1 MKTAG
6 EQPPVAVLILNYN
19 GMRFLPDCLA
29 SLAEYTSPLTH
40 IYLIDNGS
48 TDASV
53 SWTKDRHP
61 TVRIIENTQNL
72 GFGPAY
78 DPVIRELH
86 EYKYLVLLNNDT
98 VVKRDWLTTL
108 IRTAEGDERIA
119 ACGSKILMMH
129 NRSLIDHAG
138 GLYTWIGAGLDIGK
152 WTEDCGEASSEKET
166 GFGCGAS
173 LLLRRTAYMGVGG
186 FDTSYKMYH
195 EDVDLCWR
203 LRMAGYSVVH
213 VPSSV
218 VYHHG
223 GGIIHQGTDR
233 HPARTLYSQ
242 KNRLANI
249 LKNMPAELIPS
260 ALTIST
266 MYDLIRIVRLVGLGR
281 RNVVRAIFQ
290 GYLETFA
297 SLGGLLLKRRR
308 FRSRKGVM
316 DGRTKPFL
324 ASLRH
329 STIAYWSMVQSQRV
343 TCKTGK
349 NLSRH

>member
-1 MKTAG
+1 METAA

-19 GMRFLPDCLA
+19 GMLFLPDCLA
-29 SLAEYTSPLTH
+29 SLAQNTCPIIH
-40 IYLIDNGS
+40 VYLIDNGS

-53 SWTKDRHP
+53 SWTRDHYP
-61 TVRIIENTQNL
+61 AVRIIENTQNL
-72 GFGPAY
+72 GFAPAY
-78 DPVIRELH
+78 DPVIRRLH

-108 IRTAEGDERIA
+108 VRTAEADERIA
-119 ACGSKILMMH
+119 VCGSKILMMH

-152 WTEDCGEASSEKET
+152 WTKNCGGASSKRQT
-166 GFGCGAS
+166 GFVCGAS
-173 LLLRRTAYMGVGG
+173 ILLRRTAYMGVGG

-223 GGIIHQGTDR
+223 GGIIHHGTDR

-249 LKNMPAELIPS
+249 LKNMPAELIPL

-266 MYDLIRIVRLVGLGR
+266 AYDAIRIVRLVGLGR

-290 GYLETFA
+290 GYLEVFF
-297 SLGGLLLKRRR
+297 SVRGLLLKRRR
-308 FRSRKGVM
+308 FCSQKGIIV
-316 DGRTKPFL
+316 GRAKPYL
-324 ASLRH
+324 ASLRQ
-329 STIAYWSMVQSQRV
+329 SSLAYWSMVQSQKLNCR
-343 TCKTGK
+343 TDKS
-349 NLSRH
+349 LSRH